1 MLAEPPCPAD
11 ARPIRVILADDHPI
25 LRSGLRL
32 LLGAEPD
39 LEVVGEANNGLEA
52 VEQTTRL
59 RPDVVVMDIA
69 MPGMSG
75 LEATRRIS
83 QLDTGA
89 RVLIL
94 TVHAE
99 EQYLLPVVQA
109 GGSGYV
115 LKSQADTDLLEAIR
129 AVHRGEV
136 FLDPPAQKMLLED
149 YLSRVKA
156 GKEVDSYQT
165 LSEREREVLKLTAEG
180 YTAQEIADQLVLS
193 PKTVDTYR
201 ARVMDKLNLHHR
213 AELVKYALRKGLLQP
228 GERAASC
235 ESRVGSVPT
244 RDSRLVTRNSC
255 GSFPH
260 RPVGKRRFA
269 KSGAV
274 PTRTRAIWPY
284 HAGGRTMASRSP
296 TGLAVHPRR
305 GGTRRCSSRPT
316 SPPASWSWKA
326 SVVPAAEVARAC
338 PWRPSGPLVAA
349 SAAPP
354 GGRPI
359 CSSVQALSLLSLST
373 ASRTPRSR

>member
-1 MLAEPPCPAD
+1 MLSEPSSQPGTA
-11 ARPIRVILADDHPI
+11 PIRVILADDHPI

-39 LEVVGEANNGLEA
+39 LEVVGEANNGIEA

-75 LEATRRIS
+75 LEATRHIS

-149 YLSRVKA
+149 YLNQVKA
-156 GKEVDSYQT
+156 GREVDSYQT

-201 ARVMDKLNLHHR
+201 ASLMRKLNVHDLVG
-213 AELVKYALRKGLLQP
+213 LVKFAIG
-228 GERAASC
+228 
-235 ESRVGSVPT
+235 
-244 RDSRLVTRNSC
+244 RNL
-255 GSFPH
+255 
-260 RPVGKRRFA
+260 
-269 KSGAV
+269 
-274 PTRTRAIWPY
+274 TT
-284 HAGGRTMASRSP
+284 T
-296 TGLAVHPRR
+296 
-305 GGTRRCSSRPT
+305 
-316 SPPASWSWKA
+316 
-326 SVVPAAEVARAC
+326 
-338 PWRPSGPLVAA
+338 
-349 SAAPP
+349 
-354 GGRPI
+354 
-359 CSSVQALSLLSLST
+359 SSVS
-373 ASRTPRSR
+373 P

>member
-1 MLAEPPCPAD
+1 MFVNPSRDAAVQTA
-11 ARPIRVILADDHPI
+11 ARPIRVLLADDHPI

-52 VEQTTRL
+52 VEQTQRL
-59 RPDVVVMDIA
+59 APDVVVMDIA

-83 QLDTGA
+83 QLETGA

-149 YLSRVKA
+149 YLDRVKA
-156 GKEVDSYQT
+156 GKEADSYQT

-180 YTAQEIADQLVLS
+180 YTAQEIADRLVLS

-201 ARVMDKLNLHHR
+201 RRVMDKLQPAPPRR
-213 AELVKYALRKGLLQP
+213 AGQVRPPQRPPPAGRTLV
-228 GERAASC
+228 ASL
-235 ESRVGSVPT
+235 G
-244 RDSRLVTRNSC
+244 
-255 GSFPH
+255 
-260 RPVGKRRFA
+260 RPVGKIPTLLSA
-269 KSGAV
+269 KHV
-274 PTRTRAIWPY
+274 R
-284 HAGGRTMASRSP
+284 
-296 TGLAVHPRR
+296 
-305 GGTRRCSSRPT
+305 
-316 SPPASWSWKA
+316 
-326 SVVPAAEVARAC
+326 ENQ
-338 PWRPSGPLVAA
+338 A
-349 SAAPP
+349 SA
-354 GGRPI
+354 
-359 CSSVQALSLLSLST
+359 
-373 ASRTPRSR
+373 